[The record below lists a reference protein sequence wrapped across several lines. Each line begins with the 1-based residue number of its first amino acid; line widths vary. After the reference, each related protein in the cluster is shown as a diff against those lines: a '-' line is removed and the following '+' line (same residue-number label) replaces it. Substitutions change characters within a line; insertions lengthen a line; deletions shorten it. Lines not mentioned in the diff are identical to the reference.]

1 MNFIADKKM
10 PESMLNNLKK
20 LGNVFLSAE
29 VGVKDASI
37 NSHPDL
43 QIHFIS
49 DTAAV
54 VAPSVYTHYKNI
66 LPDNIDLKPG
76 ICDIGFTY
84 PQNCAYNIVRL
95 GETVICNTAF
105 AEKTILDY
113 YKKIG
118 YRIINVKQGY
128 TKCNICPVSDTE
140 FITEDCGIYK
150 TVGSVAKDIKIHL
163 ITPGSVRL
171 NGFEYGF
178 IGGASGICGDKILF
192 CGNALR
198 NSELKNLINEIH
210 IKAVM
215 LSDDDLYDFGS
226 VISF

>member
-10 PESMLNNLKK
+10 PDNMIKNLKK
-20 LGNVFLSAE
+20 LGNVFLSTEADT
-29 VGVKDASI
+29 KDKSI

-49 DTAAV
+49 DETAVA
-54 VAPSVYTHYKNI
+54 APSVYEYYRHI
-66 LPDNIDLKPG
+66 LPDYINIKSG
-76 ICDIGFTY
+76 ISDIGFTY

-95 GETVICNTAF
+95 GKTVLCNIEF

-113 YKKIG
+113 YHKVG

-128 TKCNICPVSDTE
+128 TKCNVCPVSDKI

-150 TVGSVAKDIKIHL
+150 TVCKAAKDIKVYL

-171 NGFEYGF
+171 DGFEYGF
-178 IGGASGICGDKILF
+178 IGGAAGKYNDSIIF
-192 CGNALR
+192 CGSFSAN
-198 NSELKNLINEIH
+198 NELKNIINETG
-210 IKAVM
+210 IKTIA
-215 LSDDDLYDFGS
+215 LAEDTLYDFGS
-226 VISF
+226 IISF